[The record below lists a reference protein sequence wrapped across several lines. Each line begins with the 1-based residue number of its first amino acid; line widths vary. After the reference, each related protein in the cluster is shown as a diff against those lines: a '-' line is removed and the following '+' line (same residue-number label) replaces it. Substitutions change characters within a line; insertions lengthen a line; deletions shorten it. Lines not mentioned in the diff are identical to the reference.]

1 MVNPAKIFKSKSLP
15 RPIETT
21 FTDKDKS
28 KTILTWMVRP
38 LSPRMMVQNYK
49 HFAGIEDLGTD
60 TNIKI
65 TKKQEI
71 ATLEK
76 LSPLIDIILPF
87 CCLDPKIVME
97 GPTNDKQINID
108 DLDVQTLMALFT
120 EIFKTSGMSE
130 EKDEERKNLKSLP
143 TPKQ

>member
-1 MVNPAKIFKSKSLP
+1 MVNPTKVFKSRNIP
-15 RPIETT
+15 RPVETK
-21 FTDKDKS
+21 FIDKDKS
-28 KTILTWMVRP
+28 EIKLTWMIRP

-49 HFAGIEDLGTD
+49 HFAAIEKMGTD
-60 TNIKI
+60 PNVKLTPE
-65 TKKQEI
+65 QEI
-71 ATLEK
+71 STLDK
-76 LSPLIDIILPF
+76 LAPLIDIILPYS
-87 CCLDPKIVME
+87 CLEPKIVME

-120 EIFKTSGMSE
+120 EIFKSSGMSE